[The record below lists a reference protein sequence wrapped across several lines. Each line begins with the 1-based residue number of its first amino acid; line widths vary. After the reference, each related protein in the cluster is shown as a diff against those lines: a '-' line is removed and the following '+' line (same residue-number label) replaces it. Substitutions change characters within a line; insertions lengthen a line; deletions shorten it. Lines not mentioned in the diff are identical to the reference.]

1 MLLFSTRMQV
11 QWKGENRVVAKDGS
25 SASACVDLFPGAAYH
40 QINPHEISF
49 MITETISHYRVLSQL
64 GGTGSGV
71 VYEVEDLSTR
81 VAPKGLPPDFEPDAE
96 TRASCERE
104 SLAASALNPPNI
116 CKVYEFGESDGR

>member
-64 GGTGSGV
+64 GGKGSGV
-71 VYEVEDLSTR
+71 VYEVEDLNTSQR
-81 VAPKGLPPDFEPDAE
+81 AALKWLPPALEPVPWPPGSCQRDALQ
-96 TRASCERE
+96 ASR
-104 SLAASALNPPNI
+104 SN
-116 CKVYEFGESDGR
+116 